1 MKPSTLKLTAVLAL
15 TLLLA
20 GCAGMP
26 GMSGGEDSQ
35 EGAPVTDGGQA
46 GADGAGSGA
55 ETAGASEG
63 GAWTGSPLENPDS
76 LLYTKTIYFDYDS
89 DQVRADYQ
97 DAVMAHGAY
106 LAANP
111 EVTVTIE
118 GHADERGSREYNIA
132 LGERRANGVK
142 RLLLTQ
148 GALESQIITISYGEE
163 RPAAMGSGETSWEL
177 NRRAE
182 FVY

>member
-1 MKPSTLKLTAVLAL
+1 MKLSALKIAPILAL
-15 TLLLA
+15 SLLLA

-26 GMSGGEDSQ
+26 GMSGSDETKD
-35 EGAPVTDGGQA
+35 GAPVSEGGQGGMA
-46 GADGAGSGA
+46 ADGAQTSGA
-55 ETAGASEG
+55 MEG
-63 GAWTGSPLENPDS
+63 GAWSGSPLENPDS

-89 DQVRADYQ
+89 DQVRTDYR
-97 DAVMAHGAY
+97 DVVAAHGDY

-111 EVTVTIE
+111 SLTVTVE

-142 RLLLTQ
+142 QLLMAQ
-148 GALESQIITISYGEE
+148 GAAEGQIITISYGEE

>member
-1 MKPSTLKLTAVLAL
+1 MKLTALKFVPLLAL
-15 TLLLA
+15 SLLLA
-20 GCAGMP
+20 GCAGMS
-26 GMSGGEDSQ
+26 GMSGGDASQ
-35 EGAPVTDGGQA
+35 DGAPVTEGGQ
-46 GADGAGSGA
+46 DGAAGEGAQTSGA
-55 ETAGASEG
+55 MEG
-63 GAWTGSPLENPDS
+63 GAWSGSPLENPNS
-76 LLYTKTIYFDYDS
+76 LLYTKTIYFDYDV
-89 DQVRADYQ
+89 DEVRADYR
-97 DAVMAHGAY
+97 DVVAAHGDY

-111 EVTVTIE
+111 GMTVTIE

-142 RLLLTQ
+142 RLLMAQ
-148 GALESQIITISYGEE
+148 GAAESQIITISYGEE

>member
-1 MKPSTLKLTAVLAL
+1 MKPSILKLSASLAL

-26 GMSGGEDSQ
+26 GMSGGDDAQ
-35 EGAPVTDGGQA
+35 EGAPVADAGQEGG
-46 GADGAGSGA
+46 DGAGAGA
-55 ETAGASEG
+55 EISGASEG

-97 DAVMAHGAY
+97 EVVMAHGAY

-111 EVTVTIE
+111 NITVTIE

-142 RLLLTQ
+142 RLLMTQ
-148 GALESQIITISYGEE
+148 GVLDEQIITISYGEE
-163 RPAAMGSGETSWEL
+163 RPATMGSNETSWEL

>member
-1 MKPSTLKLTAVLAL
+1 MKLNTLKLGAVLAL

-26 GMSGGEDSQ
+26 GMSGDEDAR
-35 EGAPVTDGGQA
+35 EGAPVADAGQ
-46 GADGAGSGA
+46 DGAAGGA
-55 ETAGASEG
+55 ETSGASEG

-111 EVTVTIE
+111 DVTVTIE

-163 RPAAMGSGETSWEL
+163 RPAVTGSGESSWEL

>member
-1 MKPSTLKLTAVLAL
+1 MKLTAIKFVPLLVLS
-15 TLLLA
+15 LLLA

-26 GMSGGEDSQ
+26 GSSGDASQ
-35 EGAPVTDGGQA
+35 DGAPVTEGGQ
-46 GADGAGSGA
+46 DGAAGDGAQTSGA
-55 ETAGASEG
+55 MEG
-63 GAWTGSPLENPDS
+63 GAWSGSPLENPNS
-76 LLYTKTIYFDYDS
+76 LLYTKTIYFDYDV
-89 DQVRADYQ
+89 DEVRADYREVV
-97 DAVMAHGAY
+97 AAHGDY

-111 EVTVTIE
+111 SMTVTIE

-142 RLLLTQ
+142 RLLMAQ
-148 GALESQIITISYGEE
+148 GAAESQIITISYGEE

>member
-1 MKPSTLKLTAVLAL
+1 MKLRALKFAPLLVLS
-15 TLLLA
+15 LLLA
-20 GCAGMP
+20 GCAGTT
-26 GMSGGEDSQ
+26 DTKQ
-35 EGAPVTDGGQA
+35 AQDGAPIAEGGQDGA
-46 GADGAGSGA
+46 ADGAQTSGA
-55 ETAGASEG
+55 QEG
-63 GAWTGSPLENPDS
+63 GTWSGSPLENPDS
-76 LLYTKTIYFDYDS
+76 LLYTKTIYFDYDV
-89 DQVRADYQ
+89 DEVRADYR
-97 DAVMAHGAY
+97 DVVAAHGDY

-111 EVTVTIE
+111 AVTVTIE

-142 RLLLTQ
+142 RLLMAQ
-148 GALESQIITISYGEE
+148 GAAENQIITISYGEE